1 MATRIAS
8 SGILPASV
16 FWSAL
21 ISIMNFIVASPVLE
35 GREGAVAARAALS
48 WVYMYVERGKPEST
62 RTIEIFPQPEC

>member
-1 MATRIAS
+1 
-8 SGILPASV
+8 
-16 FWSAL
+16 L